1 MAEMDEDLV
10 ESIRQKNIDQRAS
23 MVTEDPTDPLRG
35 TVRGLFGSLTG
46 ERQASVAAARAALEA
61 EQSRKLAAQNM
72 RDELV
77 ARNLEQKRFEAEYPD
92 LDVNIGGENYNI
104 RKLAQSNPDL
114 AKKLSIFAMT
124 RAEKKAQV
132 EMLKADADEKNAL
145 ARIAASQRKI
155 QEEQSKTPVRLGPL
169 SFGGPNQK
177 AIDEE
182 RGKIQTESET
192 YGIPLGSEPEGA
204 EPTPATQTGA
214 ASTWLRS
221 KLK

>member
-1 MAEMDEDLV
+1 MEDDLPQEM
-10 ESIRQKNIDQRAS
+10 QDQYDYTPR
-23 MVTEDPTDPLRG
+23 VKDPTDPMRG
-35 TVRGLFGSLTG
+35 TVRGFFGMMTG
-46 ERQASVAAARAALEA
+46 DRQQQVAAARQQLEMEA
-61 EQSRKLAAQNM
+61 RARQVNQMKSAYLLDQKVKEAKFNQEFPDIDVKL
-72 RDELV
+72 
-77 ARNLEQKRFEAEYPD
+77 
-92 LDVNIGGENYNI
+92 GGETYNI
-104 RKLAQSNPDL
+104 RKLAQANPEMATQLRDF
-114 AKKLSIFAMT
+114 KLEQAA
-124 RAEKKAQV
+124 RQAQV
-132 EMLKADADEKNAL
+132 EMAKAAAEQSQAE

-169 SFGGPNQK
+169 SFGGPNQR

>member
-72 RDELV
+72 RDELM

-92 LDVNIGGENYNI
+92 LDVNIGGETYNI
-104 RKLAQSNPDL
+104 RKLAQYNPDL
-114 AKKLSIFAMT
+114 AKRLGTFAMT

-145 ARIAASQRKI
+145 ARIATSQRKI

>member
-10 ESIRQKNIDQRAS
+10 QSIKQKNIDQRAS

-35 TVRGLFGSLTG
+35 TVRGFFGSLTG

-72 RDELV
+72 RDELM

-114 AKKLSIFAMT
+114 AKRLSTFAMT

-155 QEEQSKTPVRLGPL
+155 QEEQSKTPVRLGPI

-214 ASTWLRS
+214 ESTWLRS